1 MEYIA
6 AYSLLVFTY
15 KLFCLGVTE
24 LLRLLQML

>member
-15 KLFCLGVTE
+15 KLFRLGVTE
-24 LLRLLQML
+24 LFSPSQML